1 MPEAENTSNQQ
12 PAAPFR
18 EEWARLWS
26 SLPSRWLVVA
36 LIGLWVAL
44 FHFLGNSTLGYV
56 ETRSLFGWFWWTR
69 KRSAGADD
77 EHGNVQWAKLLND
90 EEFHAWLIP
99 LVVAVLL
106 WIKREEIIALT
117 KRVCW
122 PALGII
128 AAGLLIHFIGY
139 LVQQGRLS
147 VLGFFVGIYGFTG
160 LFWGGAWLRLS
171 MFPFALFGFC
181 VPMGTGIEALTFPLR
196 MLATKLTAV
205 FCEVGLGID
214 LVCDGTQISD
224 AAGGFHFEVAAACSG
239 IRSLTAI
246 SAMSV
251 IFGYLTFK
259 SFWRRSIMVASAIPL
274 AVIGNVF
281 RLTLIVAAGKAFS
294 QKAGEWV
301 HESTLLGLA
310 PYVPAIGGMVLLG
323 WWLREDRKPR
333 VPAEPVLMTGA
344 EIKS

>member
-1 MPEAENTSNQQ
+1 MPEAENTLIEP

-26 SLPSRWLVVA
+26 SLPSRWLVVT

-56 ETRSLFGWFWWTR
+56 ETRSLFGWFWWTH
-69 KRSAGADD
+69 KRIADD
-77 EHGNVQWAKLLND
+77 EHGNVQWSKLLND

-106 WIKREEIIALT
+106 WVKRDEIMAMS

-122 PALGII
+122 PALAII
-128 AAGLLIHFIGY
+128 ATGLLLHFIGY

-171 MFPFALFGFC
+171 LFPFALFVFC
-181 VPMGTGIEALTFPLR
+181 VPMGSGIEALTFPLR
-196 MLATKLTAV
+196 MLATKLTAA
-205 FCEVGLGID
+205 FCEVALGID

-224 AAGGFHFEVAAACSG
+224 ASGGFHFEVAAACSG

-246 SAMSV
+246 SAMAV
-251 IFGYLTFK
+251 IYGYLTFK
-259 SFWRRSIMVASAIPL
+259 TFWRRSVMVAAAIPL

-333 VPAEPVLMTGA
+333 VPTEAVLMRGA
-344 EIKS
+344 EQKS